1 VPSYTDRVLLRQ
13 PLLAGVSVR
22 TSQTPAAPPSVL
34 LPQLRCAAYDA
45 SDDLTISDHM
55 PVGAVWELP
64 LSGAAAAWQA
74 PLALPG
80 CPPPAPPF
88 PVTMP
93 ACFMP
98 GNATSS
104 AAAGH
109 PPGAPSAS
117 KLAAE
122 PSEAGLGGG
131 ASQPVDAAAPRASA
145 QTPETGGSSS
155 GGGSGSSSS
164 SSSSNSNNNNKSSSG
179 GRNNRVA
186 PLLAKPALSP
196 AALAASLAARDT
208 AEARL
213 ASMLTQVGAGG
224 GVAPLLEE
232 VTE

>member
-1 VPSYTDRVLLRQ
+1 
-13 PLLAGVSVR
+13 
-22 TSQTPAAPPSVL
+22 
-34 LPQLRCAAYDA
+34 
-45 SDDLTISDHM
+45 
-55 PVGAVWELP
+55 
-64 LSGAAAAWQA
+64 
-74 PLALPG
+74 
-80 CPPPAPPF
+80 
-88 PVTMP
+88 
-93 ACFMP
+93 
-98 GNATSS
+98 
-104 AAAGH
+104 
-109 PPGAPSAS
+109 
-117 KLAAE
+117 
-122 PSEAGLGGG
+122 
-131 ASQPVDAAAPRASA
+131 VDAAAPRASA

-155 GGGSGSSSS
+155 GGGSGSSS